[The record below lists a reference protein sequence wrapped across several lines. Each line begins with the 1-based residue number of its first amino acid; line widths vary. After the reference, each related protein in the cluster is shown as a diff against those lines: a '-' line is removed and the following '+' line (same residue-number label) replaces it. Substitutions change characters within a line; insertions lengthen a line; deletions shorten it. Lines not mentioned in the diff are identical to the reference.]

1 MLADELKVLKWVSKM
16 TNDIIKWGVS
26 EMAL

>member
-16 TNDIIKWGVS
+16 TKDIIKWDVS